1 RADRA
6 GRFILP
12 DRISA
17 TRNSVDP
24 TSADR
29 LHVTA
34 GRDFRSGLVVG
45 NDDVVLVATA
55 QPPLTADERRLGDIL
70 LGERRKVLLSPFD
83 MPDHS
88 VESGRGDRV
97 HDRLVVA

>member
-17 TRNSVDP
+17 TRNSVEL

-29 LHVTA
+29 LHLTA

-45 NDDVVLVATA
+45 NDDVVLVATT
-55 QPPLTADERRLGDIL
+55 QPPLTADERRLGDVL
-70 LGERRKVLLSPFD
+70 LGKRRQVLLSPFD
-83 MPDHS
+83 TSDHS
-88 VESGRGDRV
+88 VEFGRGDRV
-97 HDRLVVA
+97 HDR